1 MLTYILKRLG
11 STVLI
16 LFGATL
22 ISFVMVINSGDPL
35 ADLREIQ
42 DENVEFLM
50 QERIDRMMLDQPWYV
65 RYWDWLSGVLGCFT
79 GNCDFGTTVN
89 GQPVT
94 PLIIAAAEQSLR
106 LVFVATFVA
115 IIVGVLTGIVT
126 AMRQYSLLDY
136 VVTFFIFLFFSLPV
150 FWAAVLA
157 KEWLAIQ
164 FNDWMIDPYFT
175 WPNIFTVSALL
186 AVIVPMILGGSPQR
200 RLITG
205 AIMFAF
211 VCAVLPWM
219 NAVNF
224 MERPRLGAPVIIVA
238 SLALAAGF
246 TALIAGIKNRRVLYS
261 TLAVVAAGMV
271 AYYATWGILQ
281 DPPGGW
287 LFLGSLFVLT
297 IAVCVVIGRTVGGYA
312 RGQATAA
319 SVLTGVLMSAMIL
332 LDHFMYHWPQLL
344 SLKPRPIRTI
354 GSHTPNLEG
363 DFWVTALDQIS
374 QLWLPSILMALLSLA
389 TYTRYTRSS
398 MLEVQKQD
406 YIRTARAKGVIERT
420 VVLKHAFRNAMI
432 PLVTIVAF
440 DFAALISGSVVVEQV
455 FGWNAM
461 GNLFITGLQLTDP
474 APVMAFIIVTGTV
487 AVLFN
492 LMADILYAVLD
503 PRIRV

>member
-1 MLTYILKRLG
+1 MLKYILKRLG
-11 STVLI
+11 STVLV
-16 LFGATL
+16 LFGATIL
-22 ISFVMVINSGDPL
+22 VFAILVNTGDPL
-35 ADLREIQ
+35 ADLREMQ
-42 DENVEFLM
+42 GDNVEYLM
-50 QERIDRMMLDQPWYV
+50 QERIDRMGLDQPWYV
-65 RYWDWLSGVLGCFT
+65 RYWDWLSGILGCFV
-79 GNCDFGTTVN
+79 GSCDFGVTMS

-94 PLIIAAAEQSLR
+94 PLIAAAAEQSLR
-106 LVFVATFVA
+106 LIFVATVVA
-115 IIVGVLTGIVT
+115 IVVGVLTGIVT

-136 VVTFFIFLFFSLPV
+136 TMTFFVFLFFSLPV

-157 KEWLAIQ
+157 KEWLAIE
-164 FNDWMIDPYFT
+164 FNNWMLEPHFT
-175 WPNIFTVSALL
+175 WANILVIALL
-186 AVIVPMILGGSPQR
+186 LAFVVPLVLGGDVKR

-205 AIMFAF
+205 GIMFAF

-224 MERPRLGAPVIIVA
+224 MTHPRLGAPIILIG
-238 SLALAAGF
+238 SLMLALGL
-246 TALIAGIKNRRVLYS
+246 TALIAGVRNRRVLIAAL
-261 TLAVVAAGMV
+261 TVVALGMA
-271 AYYATWGILQ
+271 AYYGTWGILQ

-287 LFLGSLFVLT
+287 FFLGALFVLT
-297 IAVCVVIGRTVGGYA
+297 IAICVVVGRSIGGYA

-319 SVLTGVLMSAMIL
+319 AVLTGVLMSGMIL
-332 LDHFMYHWPQLL
+332 LDHFMHHWPQLL
-344 SLKPRPIRTI
+344 SLKPRPVRTI

-363 DFWVTALDQIS
+363 DFWVTALDQMT
-374 QLWLPSILMALLSLA
+374 QLWLPSLLMALLSLA

-406 YIRTARAKGVIERT
+406 YVRTARAKGVPERT
-420 VVLKHAFRNAMI
+420 VILKHAFRNAMI

-440 DFAALISGSVVVEQV
+440 DFAALISGSVVVENV

-461 GNLFITGLQLTDP
+461 GNLFITGIQLSDP
-474 APVMAFIIVTGTV
+474 APVMAFIIVTGAV